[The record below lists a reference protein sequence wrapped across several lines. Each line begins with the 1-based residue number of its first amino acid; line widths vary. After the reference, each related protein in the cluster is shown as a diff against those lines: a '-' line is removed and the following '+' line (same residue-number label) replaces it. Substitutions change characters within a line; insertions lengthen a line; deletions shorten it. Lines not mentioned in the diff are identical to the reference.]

1 MRLPLPRQMQV
12 LYNRNYRLYWLG
24 QLISLTGTWMQAV
37 AQGWVV
43 LVLTGSV
50 AALGV
55 VNFAVSLPTLFL
67 TLTGGVIADRWDRR
81 WLLIATQAGLMFCA
95 LLMALLLATD
105 ALTFEVL
112 LAVSVLIGVITAF
125 DLPTQQALVPELV
138 APDEIPQAVAMNQVI
153 FNGSRLLGPAV
164 AGAMATRFSL
174 ASLYLGNGLSFLA
187 VIASLLAIRV
197 PGGRLRGGARG
208 SMLHALREGLGY
220 VHRSRLLRA
229 LFAVVGLSVLLLFP
243 AVAVLPPAYVR
254 DVLHHGLEVN
264 GLLMAISGGASL
276 LGAFI
281 MLWIPARRRGQ
292 VMLAAICAGATAL
305 AMLALTRSLW
315 VAGAATGLSSLGF
328 SLFMGL
334 NATIV
339 QQMVPGAL
347 RGRVMS
353 VSSLMFHGVFPFAAL
368 AMSVLVARLGFTP
381 VYLAAAGIYVLLAT
395 ALLLS
400 SGIVGGLPPTVE
412 AEGERL
418 PTRTPAATA
427 AD

>member
-1 MRLPLPRQMQV
+1 MQV
-12 LYNRNYRLYWLG
+12 LYNRNYRLYWFG
-24 QLISLTGTWMQAV
+24 QLVSLTGTWMQAV

-43 LVLTGSV
+43 LALTGSV

-67 TLTGGVIADRWDRR
+67 TLTGGVMADRWDRR

-138 APDEIPQAVAMNQVI
+138 APREIPQAVAMNQVI

-197 PGGRLRGGARG
+197 PGGRLQGGARG

-229 LFAVVGLSVLLLFP
+229 LLAVVALSVLLLFP

-292 VMLAAICAGATAL
+292 AMLAAICAGATAL

-400 SGIVGGLPPTVE
+400 SGIVGGLPLTVE

-418 PTRTPAATA
+418 PPRAPAATA

>member
-12 LYNRNYRLYWLG
+12 LYNRNYRLYWFG
-24 QLISLTGTWMQAV
+24 QLVSLTGTWMQAV

-43 LVLTGSV
+43 LALTGSV

-67 TLTGGVIADRWDRR
+67 TLTGGVMADRWDRR

-138 APDEIPQAVAMNQVI
+138 APREIPQAVAMNQVI

-197 PGGRLRGGARG
+197 PGGRLQGGARG

-229 LFAVVGLSVLLLFP
+229 LLAVVALSVLLLFP

-292 VMLAAICAGATAL
+292 AMLAAICAGATAL

-400 SGIVGGLPPTVE
+400 SGIVGGLPLTVE
-412 AEGERL
+412 AEGERI
-418 PTRTPAATA
+418 PPRAPAATA